1 MVTDIGKWFLFYVFM
16 LVLIFS
22 FQDVLAQEEKEQK
35 KNKQNLYNLEE
46 IPVTDRRAAEPVT
59 SPYAVTESSKLQT
72 EVWTKEEIEALHPET
87 VWDVLE
93 QVPGMEV
100 TFQGRQH
107 LNFSNVRG
115 TGNYRVIL
123 DGVYV
128 SSIDRIASTL
138 PVDAIESMTIV
149 RDATALTLG
158 PLTNFGAGTGSSN
171 QGFVIIKTKRSS
183 KLEGGFVGS
192 YGTFNTEKEHVYQGA
207 KIGNFD
213 YRIAATN
220 NRTEGRDDWYNASD
234 NKSILFRGGYAT
246 KAFYGDML
254 FYNSRG
260 MREFQRGEYL
270 IRTVKTRAVTT
281 GPIANRRPATYYEV
295 GELDNSKWKIDP
307 MDATMFAVNLN
318 KPWSD
323 TQTTSFNYAYNSLQV
338 HTVQGSFANST
349 VSYSDQDSREQSVS
363 LRHVINS
370 HGHVFKLGGQ
380 YFNYVCPDGLAPN
393 TGKRVDES
401 MYSLFVQ
408 DEYHLL
414 NNRMTID
421 AGIRLDKKH
430 FNNSPVTGAA
440 VDEWAKETW
449 TGALGAAYKL
459 TDIFTITGR
468 YAYAENSL
476 SSNQVSSDGSSLPPE
491 KQSRFEAGILA
502 NIHPFFNP
510 WITGYYYDT
519 KDQKVST
526 TGTDP
531 NTGATVSSY
540 IDPITGEEVDFVTAA
555 NVITKGVEA
564 GISGNIF
571 KPFTYRLQYTYV
583 TTNDAST
590 NDSIAHH
597 LVSATVGCK
606 YKNAFANLSYRYVG
620 PHDRNSSPNGT
631 VYYELGDYSRL
642 DANVG
647 YNFKIFNRDTRV
659 TVYGKN
665 LGNKHYA
672 TRYVTGAYKDP
683 GFQIGAEL
691 ALSFF

>member
-1 MVTDIGKWFLFYVFM
+1 MVVDIGKRFLFYVFM

-22 FQDVLAQEEKEQK
+22 FQDVFAQEGEEQK
-35 KNKQNLYNLEE
+35 KNKQSLYSLEE
-46 IPVTDRRAAEPVT
+46 IPVTDRRATEPVT
-59 SPYAVTESSKLQT
+59 STYAVTESSKLQT

-128 SSIDRIASTL
+128 SSVDRIASTL

-192 YGTFNTEKEHVYQGA
+192 YGTFNTEKEHIYQGA

-234 NKSILFRGGYAT
+234 NKSLLFRGGYTT
-246 KAFYGDML
+246 KAFYGDVL

-260 MREFQRGEYL
+260 MREFQRGVIL
-270 IRTVKTRAVTT
+270 KPT
-281 GPIANRRPATYYEV
+281 GSNWSNV
-295 GELDNSKWKIDP
+295 GKLDNAKWKIDP
-307 MDATMFAVNLN
+307 MDSTMVAVNLN
-318 KPWSD
+318 KPWSEA
-323 TQTTSFNYAYNSLQV
+323 QTTSFNYAYNSLHV
-338 HTVQGSFANST
+338 HTVQGSFANSN

-370 HGHVFKLGGQ
+370 RGHVFKLGGQ

-401 MYSLFVQ
+401 MYSLFAQ

-421 AGIRLDKKH
+421 AGVRMDKKH
-430 FNNSPVTGAA
+430 YNNSPVTGAD

-449 TGALGAAYKL
+449 TGALGASYKL

-468 YAYAENSL
+468 YAYSENSL

-491 KQSRFEAGILA
+491 KRSRFEAGILA

-540 IDPITGEEVDFVTAA
+540 IDPVTGEEVNFVTAA

-583 TTNDAST
+583 TTNDAAT

-597 LVSATVGCK
+597 LVSATIGCK

-620 PHDRNSSPNGT
+620 PHDRSSSPAGII
-631 VYYELGDYSRL
+631 YYELGDYSRL

-647 YNFKIFNRDTRV
+647 YNFKILDRDTRI

-672 TRYVTGAYKDP
+672 TRYVTGAYRDP